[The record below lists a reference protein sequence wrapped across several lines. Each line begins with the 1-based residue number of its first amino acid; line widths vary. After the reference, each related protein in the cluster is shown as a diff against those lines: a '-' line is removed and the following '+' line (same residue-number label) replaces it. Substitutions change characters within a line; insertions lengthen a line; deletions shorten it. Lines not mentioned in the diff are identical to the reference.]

1 MRISNLAKAALL
13 TSTARPTLSF
23 TNTFGIGNSAPRVQQ
38 RLRPATGDSRRF
50 MTTEMSPL
58 KHIRKP
64 DMEDILESLEQEQ
77 EEEEGSGYVV
87 IDVRGEDEIAY
98 TGKLSPKVHT
108 LPLPV
113 IMQLKVFEMDDDE
126 FEEVCFF
133 PKPALDDTIVFT
145 CAAGIRSQ
153 QAAYFASM
161 AGYTNLVNYMGGA
174 SEWFSGQ

>member
-1 MRISNLAKAALL
+1 
-13 TSTARPTLSF
+13 
-23 TNTFGIGNSAPRVQQ
+23 
-38 RLRPATGDSRRF
+38 

-64 DMEDILESLEQEQ
+64 DMEDILESLEQ